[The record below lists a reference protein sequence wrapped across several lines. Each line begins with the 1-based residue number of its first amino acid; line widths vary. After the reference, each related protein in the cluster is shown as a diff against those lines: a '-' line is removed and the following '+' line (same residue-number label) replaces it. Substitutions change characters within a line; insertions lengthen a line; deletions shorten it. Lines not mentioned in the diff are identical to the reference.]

1 TCIRSILTYEV
12 PVFHCA
18 LPSYFQG
25 DLERVE
31 GRALSIICA
40 GLDYKEAL
48 DVTGI
53 LTIPTIILYNKGICN
68 STLTL
73 TITDKEHSLSK
84 LLPAISHNSYSSR
97 EYGRLAVPKWRTNR
111 F

>member
-1 TCIRSILTYEV
+1 MFYTPCIRSILTYEV

-18 LPSYFQG
+18 LPLYLQG

-48 DVTGI
+48 DVTDI
-53 LTIPTIILYNKGICN
+53 LTIPTIKFH
-68 STLTL
+68 
-73 TITDKEHSLSK
+73 TIKVSATVL
-84 LLPAISHNSYSSR
+84 
-97 EYGRLAVPKWRTNR
+97 
-111 F
+111 